1 MLRLTCVSV
10 WLWQSKNSRSIF
22 TMCGYRLVCSW
33 FWPWLHLWCCSLGY
47 ESWVLINPCIL
58 GVVPSSQSKTWWLYD
73 SIMVLVQ
80 RTRTTHL
87 ICGVAAL
94 DGIISIEIFV
104 ILCVSDSWW
113 SSVAQCS
120 TYPVWDS
127 THHCSHL
134 VCCCDAQNVL
144 PKCSHRNAE
153 SAGRD
158 AAIMELLTGY
168 VMWVWLQVYIA
179 AHDIWSEPVCCIELY
194 LYIGIQHRWWPL
206 ITRFGWIECIF
217 VPLNTLPCFMAA
229 YYKHKTVECS

>member
-1 MLRLTCVSV
+1 
-10 WLWQSKNSRSIF
+10 
-22 TMCGYRLVCSW
+22 MCGYRQVSSW

-94 DGIISIEIFV
+94 DGIISIKIFV
-104 ILCVSDSWW
+104 ILCVSDSRW

-127 THHCSHL
+127 THHSSHL

-158 AAIMELLTGY
+158 QRSSDYGAINWLCYVGLIAGLHRSSWYLVRACLLYWAVPVYWNSASMMTFNY
-168 VMWVWLQVYIA
+168 SVWMDWMYIC
-179 AHDIWSEPVCCIELY
+179 SS
-194 LYIGIQHRWWPL
+194 QHFAMFYGSL
-206 ITRFGWIECIF
+206 
-217 VPLNTLPCFMAA
+217 L
-229 YYKHKTVECS
+229 